1 MNFAAV
7 APRRSGRAAPSLRD
21 TPQRQLTSTT
31 GRTSIYRKRNAVQT
45 KPATSAFKM
54 QWTDASSVRMEHV
67 LRDAIYTL
75 LEIGNATLPDILR
88 LLRDKSHR
96 KSVIARISN
105 PLVRDFWRL
114 EFEQYSY
121 RYRADA
127 VAPIPNKVGAGNC
140 SLLCINPVPPASP
153 TGEIRSPCVA
163 GRLGSRVGGR
173 CRTGSRYCGQPCR
186 PGIALRR

>member
-1 MNFAAV
+1 
-7 APRRSGRAAPSLRD
+7 
-21 TPQRQLTSTT
+21 
-31 GRTSIYRKRNAVQT
+31 
-45 KPATSAFKM
+45 M
-54 QWTDASSVRMEHV
+54 QWTDAWSVRMEHV

-114 EFEQYSY
+114 EFEHHSY

-140 SLLCINPVPPASP
+140 SLLRINPVPPERSDLRAPLAGWDQELEGGAELVAAIAGSHVDP
-153 TGEIRSPCVA
+153 ALLFVGEHPFA
-163 GRLGSRVGGR
+163 GA
-173 CRTGSRYCGQPCR
+173 R
-186 PGIALRR
+186 PPAPANPSDVPV